1 VKEHIKIHTS
11 ISEVEDLRNQ
21 VKSLK
26 TQVEELE
33 AKLKSSQS
41 KLAFQT
47 RKIKKFKKKKKM
59 ESEQEIL
66 GHLAS
71 SHISTLEGSR
81 KKRKVPKE
89 EAVYETTVP
98 VHEEKKQKNY

>member
-1 VKEHIKIHTS
+1 MKEHIKIHTS

-47 RKIKKFKKKKKM
+47 RKIKKFKKKM